1 MALLAPSPV
10 IDNLILLGGNVKY
23 QLTWRGTCMPVKSY
37 AILSTPRTGS
47 TMLCSALKLVPGA
60 GQPMEHLNDLISSK
74 LPSHVR
80 EPLDDSHVQG
90 RLEGVYFPGSR
101 EVHAQRGQAFGT
113 KMHFSQ
119 FAKFYAEQGRIT
131 VRGELVLRSFERLIL
146 MTRRDRILQ
155 ALSNLKANQ
164 TKLWASHD
172 PRRTLQTDYQFNPEQ
187 SVLVTGTMHDFQRQE
202 NAWRSI
208 CGRLGLSYLEIFY
221 EDLSN
226 DPPAVLAKVHDWLD
240 LPKEDIQSPTTVK
253 LSNHT
258 ALLAKEAYLRSIGA

>member
-10 IDNLILLGGNVKY
+10 IDDLILLCGNVKY
-23 QLTWRGTCMPVKSY
+23 QLTWRVTCMPVKSY

-60 GQPMEHLNDLISSK
+60 GQPMEHLNDLITSK

-80 EPLDDSHVQG
+80 EPLDDRQLRG
-90 RLEGVYFPGSR
+90 QLEGVYFPGSR
-101 EVHAQRGQAFGT
+101 QAHAQRGQAFGT

-119 FAKFYAEQGRIT
+119 FAKFYAEQGLVT
-131 VRGELVLRSFERLIL
+131 MRGEMVLRSFERLIL

-155 ALSNLKANQ
+155 ALSNVRANQ
-164 TKLWASHD
+164 TKVWASHD
-172 PRRTLQTDYQFNPEQ
+172 PRHAMQADYQFRPEH
-187 SVLVTGTMHDFQRQE
+187 SELVSGTIHDFQRQE

-208 CGRLGLSYLEIFY
+208 CAQLGLSYMEIYY
-221 EDLSN
+221 EDLAN
-226 DPPAVLAKVHDWLD
+226 DPPTVLAKVHEWLEF
-240 LPKEDIQSPTTVK
+240 PKEDLQAPTTVK
-253 LSNHT
+253 LSNPT